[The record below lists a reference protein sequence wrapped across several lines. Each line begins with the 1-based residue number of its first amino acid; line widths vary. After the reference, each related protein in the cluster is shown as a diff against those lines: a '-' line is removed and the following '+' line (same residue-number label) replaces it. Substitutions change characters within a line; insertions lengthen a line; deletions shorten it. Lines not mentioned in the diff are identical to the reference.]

1 MMHPLA
7 PPPTHLR
14 RSSAAAPPSWHTV
27 LPAHP
32 SSWQVQSRG
41 SCSGEYA
48 AGALPCKNISVS
60 CSTRRSRRFTRSPA
74 VCGREASKRPARFCN
89 LYLSSNS
96 LQSKTYWSACQSQLS
111 SSIVQDMFCCDVCQ
125 SQLSS
130 SINLALVSH
139 FGSTCRG
146 GKRTGKEGLPRGMH
160 ALDSQPSLGHPPKH
174 PVPPPLPNSAA
185 LLAHSSW
192 SLWLPFPLPPQSAK
206 RSHCG
211 FRGMLRY
218 ASAELQMPGVSCK
231 CKPAEIIKESCHA
244 VPTCGTPGCHAM
256 LQTRQ

>member
-1 MMHPLA
+1 MA
-7 PPPTHLR
+7 G
-14 RSSAAAPPSWHTV
+14 AE
-27 LPAHP
+27 
-32 SSWQVQSRG
+32 RG

-130 SINLALVSH
+130 SIDLALVSH

-146 GKRTGKEGLPRGMH
+146 GSVLEKRVCQEICMH
-160 ALDSQPSLGHPPKH
+160 WILSH
-174 PVPPPLPNSAA
+174 
-185 LLAHSSW
+185 
-192 SLWLPFPLPPQSAK
+192 LWGILQSILYHHHCQIAQ
-206 RSHCG
+206 RCWHTPHGVCGCLSHC
-211 FRGMLRY
+211 RH
-218 ASAELQMPGVSCK
+218 SLQNVLTVDSEAC
-231 CKPAEIIKESCHA
+231 
-244 VPTCGTPGCHAM
+244 
-256 LQTRQ
+256 